1 MSIFAVNK
9 LCQQALHDI
18 AFREALTRDPKSA
31 IASLTLTED
40 ERAALLSGDVAWLYE
55 RGAHPFLLAYLTRW
69 ELFGLTVHSYSER
82 IRVARTPAAAD
93 QES

>member
-9 LCQQALHDI
+9 LCRQALHDI

-40 ERAALLSGDVAWLYE
+40 ERAALLSTSPGFTSA
-55 RGAHPFLLAYLTRW
+55 AH
-69 ELFGLTVHSYSER
+69 
-82 IRVARTPAAAD
+82 IRSCWPI
-93 QES
+93 